1 MRILAILPE
10 GDPAAPFSSTSVYRP
25 RRPRLARS
33 ALPNLDA
40 MTSSPDRHPRLH
52 RPSAGSGG
60 QPRPPPDSEVRFG
73 NASYICRRLH
83 YLIPLLGGSI
93 APRRAPEHPFVLLMR
108 RAAPAQGRR
117 RRRRLLAR
125 PYRQCDRD
133 TRRPDHLCQLL
144 RPRHPG
150 VLQSDPTAPPRR
162 ASTSR
167 CGTTRGSPTTAASTP
182 GSRPVPAR
190 L

>member
-108 RAAPAQGRR
+108 RCMMHTMSGSLHPASRTAVGGYLGTATGAP
-117 RRRRLLAR
+117 
-125 PYRQCDRD
+125 
-133 TRRPDHLCQLL
+133 
-144 RPRHPG
+144 
-150 VLQSDPTAPPRR
+150 
-162 ASTSR
+162 
-167 CGTTRGSPTTAASTP
+167 
-182 GSRPVPAR
+182 
-190 L
+190 